1 MSLTPFTYEDQQVR
15 VLDIDGEPEFVAP
28 DVARILGYSEASA
41 MTRTLDD
48 DEKGLRIVQ
57 TLGGQQ
63 QVTTVTEAGLYS
75 AILRSRVPTA
85 KPFRRWVTHEVL
97 PSIRKTGSYTTAPT
111 PALTDDEIMHQALV
125 ISTQRVQALTATI
138 EQQGARLA
146 LVEPKADAFDR
157 WLSSNVD
164 YPVAVVANALAGLGA
179 DMGRNRLFDWLEAA
193 RWIYRIPPKGQ
204 WHPRQE
210 QIETRRLSVRLG
222 KQLNTRSGEEFATYT
237 VRITPKG
244 AVEIGKRLGL
254 LPEAVAAALDA
265 ETEAAA

>member
-1 MSLTPFTYEDQQVR
+1 MSTLVPFAYGDQSVR
-15 VLDIDGEPEFVAP
+15 VLNLDGEPWFVLA
-28 DVARILGYSEASA
+28 DLTRVLGLSQY
-41 MTRTLDD
+41 RTDRLDD
-48 DEKGLRIVQ
+48 ALIRNHPILDSLGRTQQATIVSEP
-57 TLGGQQ
+57 GMYE
-63 QVTTVTEAGLYS
+63 VVIRSDKPEA
-75 AILRSRVPTA
+75 AA
-85 KPFRRWVTHEVL
+85 FRRWITSEVL
-97 PSIRKTGSYTTAPT
+97 PAIRRTGGYSVT
-111 PALTDDEIMHQALV
+111 PQLTEDQIVHQALQ
-125 ISTQRVQALTATI
+125 ITAQRVETLT
-138 EQQGARLA
+138 ARLA
-146 LVEPKADAFDR
+146 LVEPKATAFDQ